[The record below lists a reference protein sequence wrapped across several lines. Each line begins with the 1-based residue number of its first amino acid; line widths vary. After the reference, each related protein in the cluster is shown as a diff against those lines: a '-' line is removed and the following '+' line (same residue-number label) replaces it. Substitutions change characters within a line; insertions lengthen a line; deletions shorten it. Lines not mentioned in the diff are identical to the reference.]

1 MSTNKS
7 LGLSIKG
14 TSVCTLVNNYIKSY
28 KIKEIFGKLLM
39 SYTFTAVAKRG
50 SITKFEM
57 GSSQTCTVLLL
68 WHTVKPWV
76 LAFYTNRPIENFTN
90 KLYTSEEDLVRV
102 GLDHLAPVICFAP
115 NHIMS

>member
-1 MSTNKS
+1 M
-7 LGLSIKG
+7 LQL
-14 TSVCTLVNNYIKSY
+14 
-28 KIKEIFGKLLM
+28 
-39 SYTFTAVAKRG
+39 SYTFTAVAKHG

-68 WHTVKPWV
+68 WHIVKPWV

-102 GLDHLAPVICFAP
+102 GLDHLAPVITQMLTPTSGLFCP
-115 NHIMS
+115 